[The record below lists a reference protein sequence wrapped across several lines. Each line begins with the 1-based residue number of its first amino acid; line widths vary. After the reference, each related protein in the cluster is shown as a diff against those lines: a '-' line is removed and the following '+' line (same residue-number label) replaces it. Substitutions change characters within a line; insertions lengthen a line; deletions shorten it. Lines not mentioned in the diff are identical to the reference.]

1 MKSTLLSPI
10 SLALALVSPPALAQ
24 AADPAT
30 GSVQMLQSGIL
41 GIMRAGS
48 GAGQA
53 GRARMIAPAID
64 RAFDIP
70 LMTRLA
76 VGPAWT
82 GIPAREQAE
91 LVAAFRSLTIAQHAK
106 KVLNQLRVRFGNRFA
121 SAPFFRCRS
130 VVSSSSDSSSAI
142 PLAIVLGSQPKSRE
156 MYSIPPCPSL
166 AASTAAYRRR
176 SRSFKDRQNRTICR
190 SVTAGY
196 SPMIASSCGKEA
208 IIHYSAHLANTDFV
222 SGLFLSAR
230 AGVSS
235 KPRGRVDDQ
244 R

>member
-1 MKSTLLSPI
+1 MKSTLLAPI

-30 GSVQMLQSGIL
+30 GSVQVLQSGIL

-64 RAFDIP
+64 RAFDIA

-82 GIPAREQAE
+82 GMSAREQTE

-106 KVLNQLRVRFGNRFA
+106 NFDSFTGERFTIVGTETRGADKLVRTSLISPGGSSEALHYRLRQSGGSWKIIDVYYRNAISQLATRRSDFARVLKTGG
-121 SAPFFRCRS
+121 APALITHLIR
-130 VVSSSSDSSSAI
+130 
-142 PLAIVLGSQPKSRE
+142 
-156 MYSIPPCPSL
+156 L
-166 AASTAAYRRR
+166 AA
-176 SRSFKDRQNRTICR
+176 
-190 SVTAGY
+190 
-196 SPMIASSCGKEA
+196 
-208 IIHYSAHLANTDFV
+208 
-222 SGLFLSAR
+222 
-230 AGVSS
+230 
-235 KPRGRVDDQ
+235 KPS
-244 R
+244 